1 MLPVGRWCPLST
13 VMAQRKPRT
22 ISGPPA
28 LEVYE
33 YAAPPAT
40 TPPVGTST
48 DAALSVADIPPLE
61 SLSPAD
67 RVRPED
73 AFEGLSEAEL
83 EARMEALARRLET
96 RATAIKCRS
105 DVGPTEPGYSAVG
118 EAIYQSWRD
127 GNDKQSGG
135 NSSALVVKSSPTR
148 AADIVAFRVAE
159 FAAVETYIHQ
169 LLRTHLLAAV
179 FADVAERQRRVAEE
193 HEAAVERH
201 LDEEAARR
209 QRLRD
214 EERTRQDSKK
224 HADQEFYLSSS
235 DPFIAQL
242 RKDAQQRIALSDAA
256 AAQAMEDEIERLNAK
271 LAKFAASAEPPQGGD
286 DGQAVATVPA
296 SLEAADVSTAGL
308 AQVDHAARSRK
319 PLDFDAADALD
330 DATHEARRAE
340 LEERRKRVV
349 SSCIDAA
356 KTTHVLRGVS
366 VGASEERLAELRR
379 KLAEVDAEGSAST
392 RPPPAQDTSPLMVA
406 ALKDAKAEAK
416 QTTSKPAHQ
425 RSSFV
430 TSATLD

>member
-1 MLPVGRWCPLST
+1 
-13 VMAQRKPRT
+13 MAQRRPRT

-33 YAAPPAT
+33 YAAPSAT

-48 DAALSVADIPPLE
+48 DAALSIADIPPLE

-118 EAIYQSWRD
+118 EAIYQSWRE
-127 GNDKQSGG
+127 GNGNRSSGG
-135 NSSALVVKSSPTR
+135 SSALVVKSSPTR

-169 LLRTHLLAAV
+169 LLQTHLMAAV
-179 FADVAERQRRVAEE
+179 FADVAERQRRMAEE
-193 HEAAVERH
+193 HEAAVERR

-214 EERTRQDSKK
+214 EEQTRQVSKK

-242 RKDAQQRIALSDAA
+242 RKDAQQRIAHSEAA

-271 LAKFAASAEPPQGGD
+271 LAKFAASAEPSQGGDD
-286 DGQAVATVPA
+286 DGQAVATAPA
-296 SLEAADVSTAGL
+296 SLEPAYVSTAGL
-308 AQVDHAARSRK
+308 AQVDHADSSRK
-319 PLDFDAADALD
+319 PLDFDAADPLD
-330 DATHEARRAE
+330 DAAHEARRAE

-349 SSCIDAA
+349 SSCVDAA

-392 RPPPAQDTSPLMVA
+392 RPPPAQDTGPLMVA

-416 QTTSKPAHQ
+416 QTASKPAHQ